1 MTVVFFGLVLKSVS
15 LTLWALLY
23 NLTFKKPYLLNSDL
37 LKYLGLSLL
46 ILASSSVLV
55 DLDFF
60 FLLLMII
67 YISALV
73 ILFLLAYLI
82 SPLDS
87 ILSVSG
93 NPLNPQKSSLTQA
106 ETLSLAVYFGF
117 VNASLTFVERI
128 TVAKLYFLT
137 DSLQDINWFKR
148 DFGEHTNWL
157 ITQAITDQISKQL
170 KYEQAASPITL
181 GLELCTTYSVGLF
194 CIIITLFIVLVGL
207 LDWARHSYR
216 QEL

>member
-1 MTVVFFGLVLKSVS
+1 MLVLAGSS
-15 LTLWALLY
+15 AL
-23 NLTFKKPYLLNSDL
+23 
-37 LKYLGLSLL
+37 
-46 ILASSSVLV
+46 A

-73 ILFLLAYLI
+73 ILFLLAYLV

-87 ILSVSG
+87 ILNVSG
-93 NPLNPQKSSLTQA
+93 NPLNIRKISLDQT
-106 ETLSLAVYFGF
+106 ESLSLAIYFGF
-117 VNASLTFVERI
+117 VNASLTFIERI

-137 DSLQDINWFKR
+137 DSLNETNWFKQ

-157 ITQAITDQISKQL
+157 ITQAIADQMGNQVN
-170 KYEQAASPITL
+170 YERAVSPLTL
-181 GLELCTTYSVGLF
+181 GLELCTTYRIGLL

>member
-1 MTVVFFGLVLKSVS
+1 
-15 LTLWALLY
+15 
-23 NLTFKKPYLLNSDL
+23 
-37 LKYLGLSLL
+37 
-46 ILASSSVLV
+46 
-55 DLDFF
+55 
-60 FLLLMII
+60 MII

-137 DSLQDINWFKR
+137 DSLQDIN
-148 DFGEHTNWL
+148 
-157 ITQAITDQISKQL
+157 
-170 KYEQAASPITL
+170 
-181 GLELCTTYSVGLF
+181 
-194 CIIITLFIVLVGL
+194 
-207 LDWARHSYR
+207 
-216 QEL
+216 